1 MPRHHGAAP
10 APATSM
16 IRSVAELKEL
26 DLPRYIVVEGPIG
39 VGKTTLAHRIAE
51 TFGHTIL
58 LEPAAEN
65 PFLDRFY
72 REGGRHALATQLFFL
87 LHRLR
92 QLAGLG
98 ESGLFSPLLVAD
110 FLLQKDR
117 LFAELTLDAQEL
129 ALYQQIHERLGSSV
143 PTPDLVI
150 YLQAPTRV
158 LIERIRRRG
167 VLSEQHIDSAYL
179 EALVDAY
186 ARFFH
191 FYDEAPTLIV
201 NAAEIDLAHNDDH
214 FAALIERVA
223 DMSGVRR
230 YFNPHPTLL

>member
-1 MPRHHGAAP
+1 MTKSFAQL
-10 APATSM
+10 S
-16 IRSVAELKEL
+16 ELE
-26 DLPRYIVVEGPIG
+26 LPRYIVVEGPIG
-39 VGKTTLAHRIAE
+39 VGKTTLARRIAD
-51 TFGHTIL
+51 TFGHVLL

-72 REGGRHALATQLFFL
+72 RDGGRHALATQLFFL
-87 LHRLR
+87 LNRV
-92 QLAGLG
+92 QKLAGLG
-98 ESGLFSPLLVAD
+98 EEGLFSPLLVAD

-129 ALYQQIHERLGSSV
+129 ALYQQIHTRIGSSV
-143 PTPDLVI
+143 PRPDLVV

-158 LIERIRRRG
+158 LQERIRRRG
-167 VLSEQHIDSAYL
+167 VASEQHIDTSYL
-179 EALVDAY
+179 EALTDAY

-191 FYDEAPTLIV
+191 YYDEAPTLIV

-214 FAALIERVA
+214 FAALVERIA
-223 DMSGVRR
+223 GMSGVRQ